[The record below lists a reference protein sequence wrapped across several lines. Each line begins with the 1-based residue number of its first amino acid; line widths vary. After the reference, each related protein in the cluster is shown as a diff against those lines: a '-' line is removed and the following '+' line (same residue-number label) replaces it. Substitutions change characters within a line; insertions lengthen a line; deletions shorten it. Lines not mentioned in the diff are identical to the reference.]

1 MLTYVTVV
9 HSFSLMYS
17 IPFLVHTIFYLS
29 IFLVVNI
36 FVSRFF
42 FSNYWRVSTNI
53 LVHGFSYKYIP
64 FSKKCN

>member
-1 MLTYVTVV
+1 MLTYVAVF

-29 IFLVVNI
+29 IFLVINI
-36 FVSRFF
+36 FVSSFF
-42 FSNYWRVSTNI
+42 FPNYRVPTNI
-53 LVHGFSYKYIP
+53 LAHGLSYKYIP